1 MAYLYRKLRSPFW
14 YIQYIDADKNKH
26 DKSTGFR
33 ADDPN
38 DTIKAKVLR
47 AELEAREYQR
57 VPMVNGAAWDYW
69 VPKFF
74 ERHCPTKATLD
85 RYEDAWK
92 WVALWLQN
100 NRIHSPRQLTYRL
113 GIDYL
118 EWRTTFKKRTGK
130 IVGRNTAILEL
141 KLLSLVMGEAVRLG
155 HADANPLVSMKIR
168 RDRQPKK
175 PELTDD
181 EILEIQEALRDEPEW
196 MQESFEISLH
206 TGCRLRE
213 TRIPLSCVD
222 FRECKITFPSPK
234 GGEDRAFS
242 IPMPTVL
249 VPLLEK
255 MKTEKRSYTLEF
267 PFQPSRRWQQF
278 FIKVKKTHLCFHCLR
293 VTYVNRLRRAGV
305 PREAAM
311 RLVNHASQLVHQIYQ
326 REKVDDVMQW
336 RDAVRFPT
344 SRNQTAPVLEAFAS
358 ERILVA
364 R

>member
-1 MAYLYRKLRSPFW
+1 
-14 YIQYIDADKNKH
+14 
-26 DKSTGFR
+26 
-33 ADDPN
+33 
-38 DTIKAKVLR
+38 
-47 AELEAREYQR
+47 
-57 VPMVNGAAWDYW
+57 MVNGAAWDYW

-196 MQESFEISLH
+196 MQASFEIGLH

-234 GGEDRAFS
+234 GGEVWAAGTTRPVKWSTNAPKGNVRLDLLKGGMWLMSISTSATNSGSYDWS
-242 IPMPTVL
+242 IPSTVAAGNDYQVRATDTTDGTL
-249 VPLLEK
+249 TYSFVEAVKASHPYYEVRLLGG
-255 MKTEKRSYTLEF
+255 F
-267 PFQPSRRWQQF
+267 IF
-278 FIKVKKTHLCFHCLR
+278 FSGMLIMAYNVIRT
-293 VTYVNRLRRAGV
+293 VAGQRA
-305 PREAAM
+305 
-311 RLVNHASQLVHQIYQ
+311 
-326 REKVDDVMQW
+326 VDDARIPAVML
-336 RDAVRFPT
+336 AH
-344 SRNQTAPVLEAFAS
+344 A
-358 ERILVA
+358 
-364 R
+364 

>member
-1 MAYLYRKLRSPFW
+1 MAYLYRKHRSPFW
-14 YIQYIDADKNKH
+14 YIQYIDADKIKH

-113 GIDYL
+113 GIAYL
-118 EWRTTFKKRTGK
+118 DWRTTFKKRTGK

-141 KLLSLVMGEAVRLG
+141 KLFSLVMGEAVRMG
-155 HADANPLVSMKIR
+155 HAAANPLVSMKIR
-168 RDRQPKK
+168 RDKAPKK

-196 MQESFEISLH
+196 MQVSFEIGLH

-222 FRECKITFPSPK
+222 FRESKGRRRHTAATMLPVRRSVHSPFLRTRVAANDCNWRSASVTAWSWASTIR
-234 GGEDRAFS
+234 GLS
-242 IPMPTVL
+242 PT
-249 VPLLEK
+249 
-255 MKTEKRSYTLEF
+255 
-267 PFQPSRRWQQF
+267 
-278 FIKVKKTHLCFHCLR
+278 
-293 VTYVNRLRRAGV
+293 N
-305 PREAAM
+305 AAM
-311 RLVNHASQLVHQIYQ
+311 ETDLAGENVKS
-326 REKVDDVMQW
+326 
-336 RDAVRFPT
+336 
-344 SRNQTAPVLEAFAS
+344 
-358 ERILVA
+358 
-364 R
+364 